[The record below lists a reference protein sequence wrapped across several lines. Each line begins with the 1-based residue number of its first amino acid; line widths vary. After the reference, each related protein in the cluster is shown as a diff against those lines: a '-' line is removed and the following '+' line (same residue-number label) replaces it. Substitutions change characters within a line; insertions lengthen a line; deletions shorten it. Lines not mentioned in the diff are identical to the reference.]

1 MLCCI
6 QWLQCILG
14 DLWNTPTP
22 PEVILPGSWWLYWR
36 DMWFYDIFTLNS
48 HLSSVF
54 VPDHAIHRCH
64 MTVMAS
70 HITSNWP
77 FFKPFLRLISK
88 INIKASV
95 TGTVDSPRKGSETQ
109 KNASMSIRHHGLSLD
124 FMYHYFLYIRGEPW
138 TLLLAENFCMW
149 SPLLM
154 DVNGIVIVDVNIA
167 FLDVIYHLVCLI
179 K

>member
-1 MLCCI
+1 MHP
-6 QWLQCILG
+6 W
-14 DLWNTPTP
+14 WFMEYPPP

-54 VPDHAIHRCH
+54 VPDHAIRRCH

-77 FFKPFLRLISK
+77 FFKPADIQKTSTPALPDPTRGFPSHRVRNAK
-88 INIKASV
+88 I
-95 TGTVDSPRKGSETQ
+95 
-109 KNASMSIRHHGLSLD
+109 ASMSLRDHGLSLD

-154 DVNGIVIVDVNIA
+154 DVKCIVIIEVNDA
-167 FLDVIYHLVCLI
+167 FIDVIYHLVCLI